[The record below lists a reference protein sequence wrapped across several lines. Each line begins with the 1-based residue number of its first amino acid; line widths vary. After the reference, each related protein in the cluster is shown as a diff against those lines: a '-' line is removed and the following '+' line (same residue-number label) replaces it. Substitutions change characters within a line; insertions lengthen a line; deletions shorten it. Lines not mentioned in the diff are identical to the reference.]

1 MIALGGIVGASLF
14 VGSGAVIHAVGP
26 ASILSYA
33 LGGLL
38 VILVMRMLGEMAT
51 ASPALGSFMEYARA
65 SLGGW
70 AGYTIG
76 WLYWYFWVGVVAFEA
91 VAGAKLLILWI
102 PGVPQWVFSLILLT
116 LLTASNLVSTRSFGE
131 TEFWLASIKIVTIVV
146 FLLTGTLFAL
156 GLWPGSTMSVANV
169 TLGGFAPHGVSA
181 ILHGIVMVIFAYV
194 GTEIVTIAAAESADP
209 VKSVAKA
216 TSSTVWRVII
226 FYVGSVSLLVMI
238 TPWDR
243 IPTQTS
249 PYAAAFGTFGI
260 PAASTII
267 SVVVLTSVL
276 SVLNS
281 GLYTASRMLFALQRN
296 NWAPRWVAD
305 RSRKGTPWKA
315 ILACTSAGY
324 AAVIMSYVAPNTV
337 FDFIINSAGAVGLFV
352 YAIIAG
358 SQLRMR
364 RQLEREA
371 PERLKLRMWGYPLP
385 QLDHPGGHPGR
396 GELHAA
402 GPRRPLA
409 ALSQRP
415 QPGGHPPH
423 LSDRALRA
431 ENHCAALTATIGAA
445 ASMTRRAASSQRHRI
460 TVTALPA
467 DGGSTARQLIHLQ
480 GNDHVQREP
489 TPS

>member
-26 ASILSYA
+26 ASIVSYA

-91 VAGAKLLILWI
+91 VAGSKLLILWI
-102 PGVPQWVFSLILLT
+102 PGVPQWVFSLILMT

-146 FLLTGTLFAL
+146 FLVTGVLFAL
-156 GLWPGSTMSVANV
+156 GIWPGSNMSVGNV
-169 TLGGFAPHGVSA
+169 THGGFAPHGLSA
-181 ILHGIVMVIFAYV
+181 VLHGIVMVIFAYV

-209 VKSVAKA
+209 VKSVVKA

-226 FYVGSVSLLVMI
+226 FYVGSVTLLVMI
-238 TPWDR
+238 TPWDQ

-249 PYAAAFGTFGI
+249 PYAAAFGKMGI

-305 RSRKGTPWKA
+305 RNRQGTPWKA

-324 AAVIMSYVAPNTV
+324 VAVVMSYVAPDTV

-364 RQLEREA
+364 RQLERQA
-371 PERLKLRMWGYPLP
+371 PERLKLRMWGYPYLSWITLAGILVVVSSMLLIP
-385 QLDHPGGHPGR
+385 DARSQLY
-396 GELHAA
+396 LSVLS
-402 GPRRPLA
+402 LA
-409 ALSQRP
+409 VIL
-415 QPGGHPPH
+415 
-423 LSDRALRA
+423 
-431 ENHCAALTATIGAA
+431 
-445 ASMTRRAASSQRHRI
+445 
-460 TVTALPA
+460 VTY
-467 DGGSTARQLIHLQ
+467 LIVHY
-480 GNDHVQREP
+480 VQR
-489 TPS
+489 TAARR

>member
-1 MIALGGIVGASLF
+1 MQTTPEVTTERLQADAPGPLRQRHVRMIALGGIVGASLF
-14 VGSGAVIHAVGP
+14 VGSGAVIHTAGP

-51 ASPALGSFMEYARA
+51 ASPTLGSFMEYARA

-91 VAGAKLLILWI
+91 VAGAKLLMLWI
-102 PGVPQWVFSLILLT
+102 PGVPQWVFSLVLMT

-131 TEFWLASIKIVTIVV
+131 TEFWLASVKIVTIVV
-146 FLLTGTLFAL
+146 FLLAGTLFAL
-156 GLWPGSTMSVANV
+156 GVWPGSTLSVGNV
-169 TLGGFAPHGVSA
+169 THGGFAPHGLSA

-209 VKSVAKA
+209 VKSVVKA

-226 FYVGSVSLLVMI
+226 FYVGSVTLLVMI
-238 TPWDR
+238 TPWEQ

-249 PYAAAFGTFGI
+249 PYAAAFGKMGI

-281 GLYTASRMLFALQRN
+281 GLYTASRMLFALQRH

-305 RSRKGTPWKA
+305 RNRKGTPWKA
-315 ILACTSAGY
+315 ILGCTSAGY
-324 AAVIMSYVAPNTV
+324 VTVVMSYVAPDTV

-364 RQLEREA
+364 RRLEREA
-371 PERLKLRMWGYPLP
+371 PERLQLRMWGYPYLSWITLVGILVVVGSMLLVP
-385 QLDHPGGHPGR
+385 EARSQLY
-396 GELHAA
+396 LSVLS
-402 GPRRPLA
+402 LA
-409 ALSQRP
+409 VIL
-415 QPGGHPPH
+415 
-423 LSDRALRA
+423 
-431 ENHCAALTATIGAA
+431 ATYLVVRYVQKAA
-445 ASMTRRAASSQRHRI
+445 ARR
-460 TVTALPA
+460 
-467 DGGSTARQLIHLQ
+467 
-480 GNDHVQREP
+480 
-489 TPS
+489 